1 MSAKANE
8 KIFQDDMLAHLLA
21 NGWLLGKPERS
32 IGTTPYGFFNWRWL
46 SFSSAKNRFNDFELL

>member
-32 IGTTPYGFFNWRWL
+32 IGTTPYGFFNWR
-46 SFSSAKNRFNDFELL
+46 

>member
-8 KIFQDDMLAHLLA
+8 KNFQDDMLA

-32 IGTTPYGFFNWRWL
+32 IGTTPYGFFNGRYL
-46 SFSSAKNRFNDFELL
+46 SFSGAKNRFNDFELL